1 MIDLRKELIDYL
13 YDFDVHS
20 YLTIEELAEDINAMY
35 EEALGKCPNCGAKI
49 VTDNNDHMFIV

>member
-35 EEALGKCPNCGAKI
+35 EEALGKCPNCGANI
-49 VTDNNDHMFIV
+49 GNN